1 MNRDAPRILIAD
13 DEEYVR
19 AFFKGILSP
28 EGYELAFAHD
38 GRQALECWS
47 QQAFDLIIMDIR
59 MPHFTGMEILEKIR
73 AQDRN
78 TMVIMISA
86 FSDMEAVIEA
96 MRLGANDFFAK
107 PFTSIDKI
115 KIDIRNCLE
124 RARLAR
130 ENEELKSQVDQK
142 DAHKHM
148 IYAGKAMQDVIET
161 AGRAAQFDSPVL
173 IQGESGTGKELVA
186 RFIHRTS
193 ARGNKPFLAVNC
205 GAIPETLLEPTLFG
219 YERGAFTGAHRTTT
233 GYFEAASGG
242 TVFLD
247 EISETSPSF
256 QIKLLRVLQE
266 GEVMR
271 VGGSRVTK
279 TDFRLISATNK
290 DIQALVKSGAFR
302 KDLFYRI
309 HVVGIKVPPLRQRT
323 EDIPLLIQH
332 FMECLCRKTKLKARQ
347 FSPALVDYLTR
358 LPWEGNV
365 RELENLVERLLV
377 VSTAKVIGLESLPP
391 ELKEHPSPSRAV
403 PSLAYGEAKEAF
415 ERAFIEKL
423 LAHTKGDLKDASRVS
438 GLDLSSL
445 YRKKNRYLS

>member
-1 MNRDAPRILIAD
+1 MDAPRVLIAD

-19 AFFKGILSP
+19 AFFKGILTP
-28 EGYELAFAHD
+28 EGYALSFAHD
-38 GRQALECWS
+38 GQQALESWS
-47 QQAFDLIIMDIR
+47 REEFDLIIMDIR
-59 MPHFTGMEILEKIR
+59 MPHLTGLEILEKIR
-73 AQDRN
+73 IQDHH
-78 TMVIMISA
+78 TMIIMISA
-86 FSDMEAVIEA
+86 ISDIEAVIEA

-124 RARLAR
+124 RAHLLR
-130 ENEELKSQVDQK
+130 ENEDLRSRVDRK
-142 DAHKHM
+142 DAHKHLV
-148 IYAGKAMQDVIET
+148 YVSKAMEDVIET

-173 IQGESGTGKELVA
+173 IRGESGTGKELVA
-186 RFIHRTS
+186 RFIHQSSSRK
-193 ARGNKPFLAVNC
+193 NKAFLAINC

-219 YERGAFTGAHRTTT
+219 YEKGAFTGAHHTTT

-266 GEVMR
+266 GEIMR
-271 VGGSRVTK
+271 VGGNKVIK
-279 TDFRLISATNK
+279 VDFRLISASNK
-290 DIQALVKSGAFR
+290 DIPALVKSGAFR

-309 HVVGIKVPPLRQRT
+309 HVVGIEIPPLRRRP

-332 FMECLCRKTKLKARQ
+332 FMGRLNRKNRLRPRQ
-347 FSPALVDYLTR
+347 FSAALIDYLAK

-391 ELKEHPSPSRAV
+391 ELMNHTASSQNV
-403 PSLAYGEAKEAF
+403 PSLTYEYAKESF
-415 ERAFIEKL
+415 ERAFLEKL
-423 LAHTKGDLKDASRVS
+423 LAHTKGDLKEASRIS

-445 YRKKNRYLS
+445 YRKKNRYLA

>member
-1 MNRDAPRILIAD
+1 MDAPRVLIAD

-19 AFFKGILSP
+19 AFFKGILTP
-28 EGYELAFAHD
+28 EGYALTFAHD
-38 GRQALECWS
+38 GRQALESWS
-47 QQAFDLIIMDIR
+47 QHDFDLIIMDIR
-59 MPHFTGMEILEKIR
+59 MPHFTGLEILEKIR
-73 AQDRN
+73 TQDHH
-78 TMVIMISA
+78 TMIIMISA
-86 FSDMEAVIEA
+86 ISDIDAVIEA

-124 RARLAR
+124 RAHLLR
-130 ENEELKSQVDQK
+130 ENEDLKSQVDLK
-142 DAHKHM
+142 DAHKHLV
-148 IYAGKAMQDVIET
+148 YASKAMEDVIET
-161 AGRAAQFDSPVL
+161 AGRAAHFDSPVL

-186 RFIHRTS
+186 RFIHQASSRK
-193 ARGNKPFLAVNC
+193 NKPFLAINC

-219 YERGAFTGAHRTTT
+219 YEKGAFTGAHRTTT
-233 GYFEAASGG
+233 GYFEAVAGG

-271 VGGSRVTK
+271 VGGHKVTK
-279 TDFRLISATNK
+279 VDFRLISATNK
-290 DIQALVKSGAFR
+290 NVQALVRSGAFR

-309 HVVGIKVPPLRQRT
+309 HVVGIEIPPLRHRI

-332 FMECLCRKTKLKARQ
+332 FMGRLIRKNKLKPRQ
-347 FSPALVDYLTR
+347 FSPALIDYLTR

-377 VSTAKVIGLESLPP
+377 VSSSKVIGLENLPP
-391 ELKEHPSPSRAV
+391 ELQNHAAASTSV
-403 PSLAYGEAKEAF
+403 PSLAYEEAKESF
-415 ERAFIEKL
+415 ERTFLEKL
-423 LAHTKGDLKDASRVS
+423 LARTKGDLKEAARIS

-445 YRKKNRYLS
+445 YRKKNRYRA

>member
-1 MNRDAPRILIAD
+1 MDAPRVLIAD

-19 AFFKGILSP
+19 AFFKGILTP
-28 EGYELAFAHD
+28 EGYALSFAHD
-38 GRQALECWS
+38 GRQALESWS
-47 QQAFDLIIMDIR
+47 QHEFDLIIMDIR
-59 MPHFTGMEILEKIR
+59 MPHLTGLEILEKIR
-73 AQDRN
+73 TKDHH
-78 TMVIMISA
+78 TMIIMISA
-86 FSDMEAVIEA
+86 ISDIEAVIEA

-115 KIDIRNCLE
+115 KIDIRNCLD
-124 RARLAR
+124 RAHLLR
-130 ENEELKSQVDQK
+130 ENEDLKSRVDLK
-142 DAHKHM
+142 DAHKHLV
-148 IYAGKAMQDVIET
+148 YASKTMEDVIET

-186 RFIHRTS
+186 RFIHQASGR
-193 ARGNKPFLAVNC
+193 RNKPFLAVNC

-219 YERGAFTGAHRTTT
+219 FEKGAFTGAHRTTT
-233 GYFEAASGG
+233 GYFEAVGGG

-266 GEVMR
+266 GEIMR
-271 VGGSRVTK
+271 VGGNKVTK
-279 TDFRLISATNK
+279 VDFRLISATNK
-290 DIQALVKSGAFR
+290 DIPALVKSGAFR

-323 EDIPLLIQH
+323 EDIPLLVKH
-332 FMECLCRKTKLKARQ
+332 FMGRVSRKNKLKPRQ
-347 FSPALVDYLTR
+347 FSPALIDYLVT

-377 VSTAKVIGLESLPP
+377 VSTSKVIGLESLPP
-391 ELKEHPSPSRAV
+391 ELQDHTAASKCV
-403 PSLAYGEAKEAF
+403 PNLAYEEAKESF
-415 ERAFIEKL
+415 ERAFLEKL
-423 LAHTKGDLKDASRVS
+423 LAHAKGDLKEASRVS

-445 YRKKNRYLS
+445 YRKKNRYLA